1 MSQANAS
8 SRESEVVSEG
18 EVFSDFVKEHFDA
31 AYYREC
37 YNDVAISGLDPLEH
51 WLDRGFAERR
61 QISRSIILR
70 YGNVAKRSSSRIWKH
85 YRWRNEDIAVRLIK
99 PIPPEVL
106 AQIVRQTRHDKTV
119 LAAGEDSITQLSIQ
133 DRENVHLNVAGLQRA
148 LPFGTEFLLIVPDP
162 HKLKEQ
168 GLVAG
173 LVLALSN
180 AGFRSIQTIVVDQES
195 RPDHEPSAITDN
207 FRSNNVLF
215 WHDFWIHGPEGVKL
229 RQLAQMISVLR
240 PRVTIV
246 ADSRRGY
253 EMTALYGR
261 ALAKGTK
268 MYCIYTVGAED
279 FAPLTLPFAAA
290 LTDDIEFADRLRDQ
304 YSRNLGHGVV
314 TLPHHSEPSFDGAVT
329 DLFGRP

>member
-18 EVFSDFVKEHFDA
+18 ELFSAFIKEYFDA
-31 AYYREC
+31 GYYREC

-51 WLDRGFAERR
+51 WMDRGFTEGR
-61 QISRSIILR
+61 QISRSTILR
-70 YGNVAKRSSSRIWKH
+70 YGNVARRSSSRIWKH
-85 YRWRNEDIAVRLIK
+85 YRWRNEDIAVRLIS

-106 AQIVRQTRHDKTV
+106 VQIIRQTRYDKTV
-119 LAAGEDSITQLSIQ
+119 LAAGKDSITQLSVQ
-133 DRENVHLNVAGLQRA
+133 DRENVHLDVAGLQRA
-148 LPFGTEFLLIVPDP
+148 LPCGTEFLLIVPDL
-162 HKLKEQ
+162 HKLREK
-168 GLVAG
+168 GLVTG

-180 AGFRSIQTIVVDQES
+180 AGFHPIQTIVVDQEF
-195 RPDHEPSAITDN
+195 RPDHEPSAIPDN
-207 FRSNNVLF
+207 FRSNDALF
-215 WHDFWIHGPEGVKL
+215 WHDFWIPGPEGVKL

-253 EMTALYGR
+253 EMTARYGR

-304 YSRNLGHGVV
+304 HSPNLGHGIV
-314 TLPHHSEPSFDGAVT
+314 TLPHHSDPSFDGAVT
-329 DLFGRP
+329 ALFGQP